1 MYMST
6 HTRII
11 YPHTHAHTH
20 THTHTH
26 RNIGFQAPY
35 KVQQEEDE
43 LLQTYLDTVGRPV
56 VVVKASNLVEQY
68 IQDFTVRS
76 LLLSLVLYIIPAFL
90 QLTYE
95 FQTWMLLQEPL
106 LVVVALYGF
115 FLLIIVI
122 VRLDFSITKVTNIS
136 TTVKNLDHQNL
147 YAKNFEH
154 QNVDPKICRS

>member
-1 MYMST
+1 M
-6 HTRII
+6 
-11 YPHTHAHTH
+11 
-20 THTHTH
+20 
-26 RNIGFQAPY
+26 
-35 KVQQEEDE
+35 QQEEDE

-76 LLLSLVLYIIPAFL
+76 LLLSLGLYIIPSLL

-122 VRLDFSITKVTNIS
+122 VRFDFSITKVTNIS
-136 TTVKNLDHQNL
+136 TTVKN
-147 YAKNFEH
+147 
-154 QNVDPKICRS
+154 

>member
-1 MYMST
+1 M
-6 HTRII
+6 
-11 YPHTHAHTH
+11 
-20 THTHTH
+20 
-26 RNIGFQAPY
+26 
-35 KVQQEEDE
+35 
-43 LLQTYLDTVGRPV
+43 
-56 VVVKASNLVEQY
+56 VKASNLVEQY

-76 LLLSLVLYIIPAFL
+76 LLLSLGLYIIPSLL

-136 TTVKNLDHQNL
+136 KN
-147 YAKNFEH
+147 
-154 QNVDPKICRS
+154 